1 MKNQKKKTTEIPPRV
16 LALGNFN
23 VLYSLELTNEEI
35 KKFGY
40 EHLKDINSIED
51 LSFLLTFKYLWNKI
65 KLSTDNNLINILLFV
80 NSICSES
87 NKAFYEFISLENP
100 IFTEEEQKYEE
111 MFETV
116 NKLNI
121 FFLNKNSVYKEKSR
135 KITLLLKNKEDTKE
149 FIFGNGTYEKGES
162 YKEEESSPEKNS
174 SDNTNKQKEENK
186 EEKNEENNEEKKEEN
201 EKLFNNI
208 TLSFKVYDY
217 FICFIEETID
227 INPIQDFIDFITE
240 IKLSYNA
247 NIIIKYSDITSK
259 FPDSNSMMKLNR
271 IYLLTDT
278 FLLESQST
286 LSNFSHHYSLLGTK
300 KKSKGGI
307 MEEKDI
313 KDYFIHTI
321 ACSGELSMNYSKIAF
336 IVNDN
341 ISKVNI
347 IEVPM
352 GIKAT
357 YLTYDYK
364 PFPKINHT
372 NVDLVEKYKNTL
384 KENIEFLKMG
394 FFSSI
399 LSKLFFVKSK
409 NKGIKILYTCYIISN
424 EILKR
429 NLELKVNKA
438 EIPLNTKY
446 YNVKINKS
454 EIEEYVKKLELEKKE
469 GKFILDCTNVEKSK
483 MNFYV
488 PLLDENLKGFF
499 QNQVI
504 KKDLIN
510 KGFINK
516 KGHINYDPYYRDSMK
531 EEKKRAASKE
541 NEIRPGRFQNIN
553 KERERILRSVS
564 PVNKKGNSDKNK
576 KPSNKKNARN
586 KK

>member
-135 KITLLLKNKEDTKE
+135 KITLILKNKEDTKE

-186 EEKNEENNEEKKEEN
+186 EEKKEENNEEKKEEN

-227 INPIQDFIDFITE
+227 INPLQDFIDFITE

-247 NIIIKYSDITSK
+247 NIIIKYKDVTSK

-341 ISKVNI
+341 ISKINI

-372 NVDLVEKYKNTL
+372 NVDLVEKFKNTL
-384 KENIEFLKMG
+384 KENIDFLKLG

-438 EIPLNTKY
+438 EIPLNSKY

-469 GKFILDCTNVEKSK
+469 GKFILDCTNIEKSK

-576 KPSNKKNARN
+576 KPLNKKKVRN

>member
-1 MKNQKKKTTEIPPRV
+1 
-16 LALGNFN
+16 
-23 VLYSLELTNEEI
+23 
-35 KKFGY
+35 
-40 EHLKDINSIED
+40 
-51 LSFLLTFKYLWNKI
+51 
-65 KLSTDNNLINILLFV
+65 
-80 NSICSES
+80 
-87 NKAFYEFISLENP
+87 
-100 IFTEEEQKYEE
+100 

-174 SDNTNKQKEENK
+174 SDNKNKQKEENK
-186 EEKNEENNEEKKEEN
+186 EEKKEENNEEKKEEN

-227 INPIQDFIDFITE
+227 INPLQDFIDFITE

-247 NIIIKYSDITSK
+247 NIIIKYSDVTSK

-271 IYLLTDT
+271 IFLLTDT

-341 ISKVNI
+341 ISKINI

-372 NVDLVEKYKNTL
+372 NVDLVEKYKNAL
-384 KENIEFLKMG
+384 KENIDFLKMG

-469 GKFILDCTNVEKSK
+469 GKFILDCTNIEKSK

-576 KPSNKKNARN
+576 KPLNKKNVRN